1 VTEELSSAVAE
12 QIRRLL
18 EERGI
23 SGRQLAAQTGI
34 PQRTIANKLSG
45 KSPFDLDDLAKI
57 ADMLQV
63 GVTDLLAWA
72 QRS

>member
-1 VTEELSSAVAE
+1 VTEELSIAVAE
-12 QIRRLL
+12 QVRRLL
-18 EERGI
+18 DERGI

-45 KSPFDLDDLAKI
+45 RNPFDLDDLAKI
-57 ADMLQV
+57 AAVLEVD
-63 GVTDLLAWA
+63 VTELLAWA